1 MKRLLYIVILFM
13 TATNILAQ
21 SFKVRE
27 CTEAELPRS
36 KRDRYFIQTTQFLNN
51 YYMHL
56 LNLEDNIILENFVR
70 LVYSDKDAATLIPEF
85 NRNGISSVRMTPKQ
99 YLLELKKMLS
109 GLDRDEL
116 DFKVNN
122 VTPGKILMNSLVSCY
137 IPIEYDLTLM
147 EGDKI
152 LFKRRCLM
160 HGYFEDIR
168 NYMDVKLKQIEPIK
182 DVIVYEPQGEEVLKD
197 EKVKKIKETLTYT
210 NVKGVITEKSD
221 LKDSFEDNR
230 QKDNQLHKCI
240 GQVFDG
246 KENVPL
252 VGCAIN
258 IKSNDY
264 YGTISDFDGE
274 FDLGQIK
281 TGETVI
287 FRFIGYKTQKIKWNG
302 EFLKVIMKEK

>member
-1 MKRLLYIVILFM
+1 M

-70 LVYSDKDAATLIPEF
+70 LVYSDKDATTLIPEF

-137 IPIEYDLTLM
+137 IPIVLFIV
-147 EGDKI
+147 I
-152 LFKRRCLM
+152 L
-160 HGYFEDIR
+160 D
-168 NYMDVKLKQIEPIK
+168 
-182 DVIVYEPQGEEVLKD
+182 
-197 EKVKKIKETLTYT
+197 
-210 NVKGVITEKSD
+210 
-221 LKDSFEDNR
+221 
-230 QKDNQLHKCI
+230 
-240 GQVFDG
+240 
-246 KENVPL
+246 
-252 VGCAIN
+252 
-258 IKSNDY
+258 
-264 YGTISDFDGE
+264 
-274 FDLGQIK
+274 
-281 TGETVI
+281 
-287 FRFIGYKTQKIKWNG
+287 
-302 EFLKVIMKEK
+302 